1 MARKIFQF
9 KVTLRGIRPPI
20 WRRFQVYDDLTF
32 FQLHRVLQEVMG
44 WYDGHLHAFDLAG
57 WQITDVETLAEGWY
71 DGEDERKAKL
81 KKHFNAAGQKCRYEY
96 DFGDSWEHD
105 LLLEK
110 ILPVEPGVFYPRC
123 LKGKR
128 ACPPEDCGGVW
139 GYAELLE
146 ALADADN
153 PEREEYLEWIGEEFD
168 PEEFDLEAINRN
180 LAAEWGQG
188 N

>member
-1 MARKIFQF
+1 MKQKIYQF

-32 FQLHRVLQEVMG
+32 YQLHRVLQEVMG
-44 WYDGHLHAFDLAG
+44 WYDSHLHLFDFHG
-57 WQITDVETLAEGWY
+57 WQITDAETLAEGWN
-71 DGEDERKAKL
+71 DGEDGQKVKL
-81 KKHFNAAGQKCRYEY
+81 KKHFTAEGQKCRYEY
-96 DFGDSWEHD
+96 DFVDGWEHE

-139 GYAELLE
+139 GYADLLE
-146 ALADADN
+146 ALAKADH
-153 PEREEYLEWIGEEFD
+153 PGREDYLEWLGDDFD
-168 PEEFDLEAINRN
+168 PEEFDLEAINAS
-180 LAAEWGQG
+180 LAAEWE
-188 N
+188 